1 LEGQADFANKSQRRI
16 HGALTASRQYGRMSE
31 TTDTQIDRRT
41 VLFGA
46 GLAAAAGAGLL
57 AWRHP
62 GLRARLFN
70 PFRADRFDL
79 PALPGLK
86 DAADA
91 QVPGFSS
98 ASIAGQAV
106 YLNAFAS
113 WCPSCREEHQAL
125 MEFAASGATIHGV
138 ASLDAP
144 EETLRFLQQRGNP
157 FARLGVDRHG
167 YLFRALGARGVPAHF
182 VFAPAPNLT
191 LVEQG
196 PMDVARLREKI
207 LPALA

>member
-1 LEGQADFANKSQRRI
+1 
-16 HGALTASRQYGRMSE
+16 MSDI
-31 TTDTQIDRRT
+31 TDTQIERRT

-46 GLAAAAGAGLL
+46 GLAAATGAGFL

-70 PFRADRFDL
+70 PFRADDFDL
-79 PALPGLK
+79 PALAGLT
-86 DAADA
+86 DASGAP
-91 QVPGFSS
+91 VPGFSS

-125 MEFAASGATIHGV
+125 MEFAASGARIYGV

-182 VFAPAPNLT
+182 VFAPAPDLA

-196 PMDVARLREKI
+196 PMDVARLRAKI

>member
-1 LEGQADFANKSQRRI
+1 
-16 HGALTASRQYGRMSE
+16 MSE
-31 TTDTQIDRRT
+31 TIETRIDRRGI
-41 VLFGA
+41 LFGA
-46 GLAAAAGAGLL
+46 GMAAALAGVPLL

-86 DAADA
+86 DASGDP
-91 QVPGFSS
+91 VPGFSS
-98 ASIAGQAV
+98 ASIAGRAV

-113 WCPSCREEHQAL
+113 WCPSCREEHRAL
-125 MEFAASGATIHGV
+125 MDFAASGASIFGV
-138 ASLDAP
+138 ASLDQP
-144 EETLRFLQQRGNP
+144 EKTLAFLREHGNP
-157 FARLGVDRHG
+157 FARLGLDRYG
-167 YLFRALGARGVPAHF
+167 YLFRALGARGVPAHV
-182 VFAPAPNLT
+182 VFAPAPNLA

-196 PMDVARLREKI
+196 PMTFADLRAKI

>member
-1 LEGQADFANKSQRRI
+1 
-16 HGALTASRQYGRMSE
+16 MSE
-31 TTDTQIDRRT
+31 PTDMPMDRRAF
-41 VLFGA
+41 LFGA
-46 GLAAAAGAGLL
+46 GLPAATAGAGLL

-86 DAADA
+86 DASDVP
-91 QVPGFSS
+91 VPGFSS

-125 MEFAASGATIHGV
+125 MEFAASGASIYGV

-144 EETLRFLQQRGNP
+144 EQTLRFLQERGNP
-157 FARLGVDRHG
+157 YVRLGLDRHG

-182 VFAPAPNLT
+182 VFAPAPRVA

-196 PMDVARLREKI
+196 PMTVTQLRAKIAR
-207 LPALA
+207 ALA